1 MKRGRL
7 LSDHRGQPS
16 PRRAESYIS
25 ARRPATP
32 AGGRCPKYR
41 PEALPVGFVRPVS
54 SGRSGRN
61 VAARRLSCRRNARR
75 NQRLGTVPLSAGSP
89 ARRTRMA
96 PPSESRGRK
105 ARGTASGPG
114 RRPCFR
120 QTAVSKRELHS
131 TFGKNAGLPKRS
143 PPPRREG
150 AGALRPRKVGPTGG
164 PPPVRYRSPA
174 NALSRAISS
183 GQRSS
188 SGVSRMSGMS
198 SNRASRAM

>member
-1 MKRGRL
+1 MERGRL

-75 NQRLGTVPLSAGSP
+75 NQRLGTVPLSAGSRCAADADGP
-89 ARRTRMA
+89 TLRKPGPQSARN
-96 PPSESRGRK
+96 G
-105 ARGTASGPG
+105 SGPG

-120 QTAVSKRELHS
+120 QTAVSKREPHS

-143 PPPRREG
+143 SPPRREG

-164 PPPVRYRSPA
+164 PPVRYRSPA

>member
-1 MKRGRL
+1 MERGRL

-32 AGGRCPKYR
+32 ASGRCSKCR
-41 PEALPVGFVRPVS
+41 TEASPVGFVRPVRPKRCGS
-54 SGRSGRN
+54 PAPVPTECAAQSASRDGAAFGRKPLRGGRGWPHPPKAGAAKRAERLRARPEAVLPAN
-61 VAARRLSCRRNARR
+61 GRLEARTAFYVRKKCGASETLPASAARRCGS
-75 NQRLGTVPLSAGSP
+75 TPSAQG
-89 ARRTRMA
+89 RTD
-96 PPSESRGRK
+96 GR
-105 ARGTASGPG
+105 
-114 RRPCFR
+114 
-120 QTAVSKRELHS
+120 
-131 TFGKNAGLPKRS
+131 
-143 PPPRREG
+143 
-150 AGALRPRKVGPTGG
+150 

>member
-1 MKRGRL
+1 MERGRL

-32 AGGRCPKYR
+32 AGGRCSKYR
-41 PEALPVGFVRPVS
+41 PEASPVGFGRPVRPK
-54 SGRSGRN
+54 R
-61 VAARRLSCRRNARR
+61 C
-75 NQRLGTVPLSAGSP
+75 GSP
-89 ARRTRMA
+89 AFVPTECA
-96 PPSESRGRK
+96 AQSASRDGAAFGRK
-105 ARGTASGPG
+105 PCAADADGPTLRKPGPQSARNGSGPG

-120 QTAVSKRELHS
+120 QTAVSKREPHS